1 MAYAKVIEKYP
12 QQMRDAILLVAQDEM
27 QQVTFTAQTEGLA
40 KSLCARF
47 YALMAIATKQMKEA
61 MRTGKM
67 TQDLL
72 EFAQACEVVIPRVE
86 GVTVVLR
93 NKIKDFGDNYQ
104 MNVGVAEGALPVM
117 LQEETPKQAPVIPV
131 RPPMPVSERAQTY
144 GAKNVG
150 MTKEQADALVAKAK
164 GMLKE

>member
-72 EFAQACEVVIPRVE
+72 EFAQA
-86 GVTVVLR
+86 
-93 NKIKDFGDNYQ
+93 
-104 MNVGVAEGALPVM
+104 
-117 LQEETPKQAPVIPV
+117 
-131 RPPMPVSERAQTY
+131 
-144 GAKNVG
+144 
-150 MTKEQADALVAKAK
+150 
-164 GMLKE
+164 